1 MFGDS
6 KTMNIIRTKIIASWL
21 LLVSFGLLLCFS
33 WRHRFLWMALFC
45 AAFMTLELIKPRRS
59 QSMPPRLKALLCLMV
74 IVWAL
79 TVFVHGILFP
89 FSAGLYLFCK
99 IVLAV
104 LTIPVLC
111 YKAYADYLWSRSS
124 SKAA

>member
-1 MFGDS
+1 
-6 KTMNIIRTKIIASWL
+6 
-21 LLVSFGLLLCFS
+21 
-33 WRHRFLWMALFC
+33 
-45 AAFMTLELIKPRRS
+45 
-59 QSMPPRLKALLCLMV
+59 LKALLWLLV
-74 IVWAL
+74 VVFAL
-79 TVFVHGILFP
+79 TVVIHGILFP

-104 LTIPVLC
+104 LTVPVFC